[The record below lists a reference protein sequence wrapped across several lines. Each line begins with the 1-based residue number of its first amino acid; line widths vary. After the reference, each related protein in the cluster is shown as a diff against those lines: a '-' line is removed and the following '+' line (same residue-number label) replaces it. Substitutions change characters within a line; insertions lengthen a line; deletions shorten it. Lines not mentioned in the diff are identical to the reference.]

1 MKSLLHSGILLI
13 ASLLLITACGGP
25 GQPPM
30 PPTAAV
36 FMDTAEVKEAVY
48 YESYPGNVIALNSVQ
63 LNSEVSGFITGIY
76 FQEGQQVRKGQK
88 LYEIEQAKFAAAYSS
103 ADAALRIAKANQT
116 KASKDDQR
124 YKELG
129 QKGMTTQQRLEYS
142 EVDLENANSQV
153 ASAQANLLRAA
164 TDLKH
169 ATIYAPFDGTIGIS
183 QVKLGAFVSAGQ
195 TRLNT
200 VSSNDPMAVDFV
212 ISEKEISRFLEL
224 EKRKLTKYDSLFTI
238 ALPDKSLYPYP
249 GKIAFLDRAVDP
261 QTGTLKIRLN
271 FPNPQR
277 ALRDG
282 MSCNIRVANKHDD
295 QVVVI
300 PNKAVTEQMGE
311 FFVYV
316 IEKDTAHQHK
326 VTLGPVIGKN
336 IVVLDGLKAGEV
348 YAYDGLQK
356 LRDNVPV
363 LDASKMPPPDAA
375 AKDPNKK

>member
-1 MKSLLHSGILLI
+1 MKSIIYSGILIL
-13 ASLLLITACGGP
+13 ASILLITACGGP

-36 FMDTAEVKEAVY
+36 YMDTAEVQDAVY
-48 YESYPGNVIALNSVQ
+48 YESYPGNVIAVNSVQ
-63 LNSEVSGFITGIY
+63 LNSEVSGFITGIF

-88 LYEIEQAKFAAAYSS
+88 LYEIEQAKFSAAYAS
-103 ADAALRIAKANQT
+103 ADAALRIAKSNQS

-153 ASAQANLLRAA
+153 ASAQANLMRAA

-212 ISEKEISRFLEL
+212 VSEKEIGRFLEL

-238 ALPDKSLYPYP
+238 VLPDKSNYPYP
-249 GKIAFLDRAVDP
+249 GQLSFLDRGVDP
-261 QTGTLKIRLN
+261 QTGTLKIRLS
-271 FPNPQR
+271 FPNPER

-282 MSCNIRVANKHDD
+282 MSSTIKVQNKQANKA
-295 QVVVI
+295 VVI

-336 IVVLDGLKAGEV
+336 IVVLDGLQPGEV
-348 YAYDGLQK
+348 FAFDGIQK

-375 AKDPNKK
+375 AKYPSKK

>member
-1 MKSLLHSGILLI
+1 MKAIFHSGI
-13 ASLLLITACGGP
+13 SLFAGLVLFTACGGP

-36 FMDTAEVKEAVY
+36 YMDTAEVKDAVY
-48 YESYPGNVIALNSVQ
+48 YESYPGNVIAVNQVQ
-63 LNSEVSGFITGIY
+63 LNSEVSGFITGIF

-88 LYEIEQAKFAAAYSS
+88 LYEIEQSKFSAAYAS
-103 ADAALRIAKANQT
+103 ADAALRIAKANQS
-116 KASKDDQR
+116 KAAKDDAR

-153 ASAQANLLRAA
+153 AAAQANLLRAA

-183 QVKLGAFVSAGQ
+183 QVKLGAFVAAGQ

-212 ISEKEISRFLEL
+212 VSEKEIGRFLEL

-238 ALPDKSLYPYP
+238 VLPDKSTYPYP
-249 GKIAFLDRAVDP
+249 GKISFLDRAVDP
-261 QTGTLKIRLN
+261 QTGTLKIRLS
-271 FPNPQR
+271 FPNPER

-282 MSCNIRVANKHDD
+282 MSSIVKVQNKHANK
-295 QVVVI
+295 VIVI

-326 VTLGPVIGKN
+326 VQLGPVIGKN
-336 IVVLDGLKAGEV
+336 IVVLDGLKEGEV

-363 LDASKMPPPDAA
+363 LDASKTPPADAG
-375 AKDPNKK
+375 KK